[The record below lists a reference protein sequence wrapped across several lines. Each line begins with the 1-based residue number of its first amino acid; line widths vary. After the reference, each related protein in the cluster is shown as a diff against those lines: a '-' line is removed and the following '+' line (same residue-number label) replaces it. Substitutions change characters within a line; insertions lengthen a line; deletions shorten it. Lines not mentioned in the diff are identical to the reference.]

1 MRWGRWRGYEGMGKM
16 KKGVSGVV
24 FYRMSNEIGRYKE
37 GEEEDLVIA
46 YSYSERYKWRLRIT
60 CGF

>member
-1 MRWGRWRGYEGMGKM
+1 MGKM